1 MPGAR
6 QITRC
11 SLPFPVAMLLVAS
24 FLIALAPDARAQAG
38 GCTISTTPV
47 AFGTYDTT
55 SPSPLDSTGTIIWS
69 CAVAGPIRI
78 ELSAGA
84 AGTFA
89 PRHLTQGQST
99 AAYNLY
105 LDPARTI
112 IWGDG
117 TVGTQA
123 YTGSGT
129 GPTTVTVYGRVSA
142 LQTIAAGT
150 YADSIVL
157 TIVF

>member
-1 MPGAR
+1 MIGAR
-6 QITRC
+6 RLIVRR
-11 SLPFPVAMLLVAS
+11 SLPFSIASLLLMV
-24 FLIALAPDARAQAG
+24 APDARAQAG
-38 GCTISTTPV
+38 GCTISSTPV

-55 SPSPLDSTGTIIWS
+55 SPAPLDSTGTIVWS
-69 CAVAGPIRI
+69 CAIAGPIRI
-78 ELSAGA
+78 ELSAGS
-84 AGTFA
+84 AGTFT
-89 PRHLTQGQST
+89 PRQLTQGQST

-129 GPTTVTVYGRVSA
+129 GPTTVTVYGRVPA
-142 LQTIAAGT
+142 LQTIAAGA
-150 YADSIVL
+150 YGDSIVL